1 LWVFFLGFASRSG
14 SGQAFF
20 RGFAAG
26 RDGLAALVGF
36 GGDCFE
42 GFCAGGGGDSFAGF
56 ASGGGDAFTGFC
68 GGGGDTFAGACFS
81 ASELLL
87 RTVPKTRRVLKTTNI
102 IIISVSKTS
111 RLTLTR
117 K

>member
-1 LWVFFLGFASRSG
+1 LWLFFLAFASESG
-14 SGQAFF
+14 PGRAFF

-42 GFCAGGGGDSFAGF
+42 GFCAGG
-56 ASGGGDAFTGFC
+56 GGGDAFTGFC

-87 RTVPKTRRVLKTTNI
+87 RTVPKTRRVLKPTNI